1 MLPTGLA
8 ACEDPWG
15 ARDPGDSERL
25 QGSGGAS
32 ERGAHGSGLSR
43 LLGSLP
49 PSPGAPTSWVPT
61 PPADCACSTSAGSK
75 QVQQQRRPTGP
86 GEAGRTELPLRLVRY
101 LGGPCEG
108 WGVSGSNNRSCSSSG
123 KSVSNQPHPR
133 PELPAP
139 SQNPLQRGRGQL
151 SSPACCWGAGG
162 GGHTKGPPA
171 AMPQSRCQTL
181 TPGQV
186 CKGAKTQKQP
196 KHRTPQQGS
205 RAGQRRP
212 LGAAGAPS
220 ADSAH
225 SGHPPPSTDMGR
237 GPTALWPGLSGP
249 APQERET
256 QGPSLCLPPWKDNQC
271 NGPCRLS
278 PWDQPVPG
286 TKRDTE
292 EHSPQRPGGHGPLGQ
307 ARQRSSQAS
316 KDGGGGQWACGRKA
330 GTERIQR
337 AGGW

>member
-1 MLPTGLA
+1 
-8 ACEDPWG
+8 
-15 ARDPGDSERL
+15 
-25 QGSGGAS
+25 
-32 ERGAHGSGLSR
+32 
-43 LLGSLP
+43 
-49 PSPGAPTSWVPT
+49 
-61 PPADCACSTSAGSK
+61 
-75 QVQQQRRPTGP
+75 
-86 GEAGRTELPLRLVRY
+86 
-101 LGGPCEG
+101 
-108 WGVSGSNNRSCSSSG
+108 
-123 KSVSNQPHPR
+123 
-133 PELPAP
+133 
-139 SQNPLQRGRGQL
+139 
-151 SSPACCWGAGG
+151 
-162 GGHTKGPPA
+162 
-171 AMPQSRCQTL
+171 MPQSRCQTL

-286 TKRDTE
+286 TERDTE
-292 EHSPQRPGGHGPLGQ
+292 EHSPRRPGVTVPWAKPGSAAPRRLRMGEEDSGPVDAKRGP
-307 ARQRSSQAS
+307 RGYRGR
-316 KDGGGGQWACGRKA
+316 GGGDLVLSLLREGGDPPRQQGNRAWSGGGAPMTKPDPTARAAWGKQEATRSPARAA
-330 GTERIQR
+330 GPR
-337 AGGW
+337 